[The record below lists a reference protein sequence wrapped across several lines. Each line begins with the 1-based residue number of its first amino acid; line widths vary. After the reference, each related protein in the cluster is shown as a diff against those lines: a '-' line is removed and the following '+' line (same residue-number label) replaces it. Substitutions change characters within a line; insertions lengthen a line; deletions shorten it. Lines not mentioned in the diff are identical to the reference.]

1 MKMIGRLAALG
12 LALAPVPALAT
23 DGGYTEPYRLL
34 QQANMRLDPD
44 LAASAYTVDGAL
56 IFELPGQPSETFKR
70 AQSIRSAYVRTFAQ
84 VDPGTPIT
92 LEFRFA
98 TAKPQTPQHEGV
110 YRLKAKA
117 GGREITAYGRFSVKL
132 ARGRD
137 GWRFAEDRG
146 TVATAADFDRLPPSK
161 L

>member
-12 LALAPVPALAT
+12 LALLPAPALAENS
-23 DGGYTEPYRLL
+23 GYAAPYRLL
-34 QQANMRLDPD
+34 QQANMRLDPE
-44 LAASAYTVDGAL
+44 LAASAYTADGAL
-56 IFELPGQPSETFKR
+56 IFELPGQPAETFKGT
-70 AQSIRSAYVRTFAQ
+70 QSIRAAYVRTFSQ

-98 TAKPQTPQHEGV
+98 TAEPQAPQHEGV

-117 GGREITAYGRFSVKL
+117 GGREITAYGRFAVRLTK
-132 ARGRD
+132 GRN

-146 TVATAADFDRLPPSK
+146 TVASAGDFERLPPSK